1 MDVRGRGAIVVVVAL
16 MALAACG
23 GDDGGGSGTSSDA
36 TEPTTG
42 DVTNDDGSVDEC
54 ALLTDEEAAE
64 LMLVEP
70 YAPGAPD
77 NDACSWSTDPVDREL
92 FAYVLLEVQPLEEV
106 LDGRYP
112 DYRTYLDEST
122 TVGIEDLTG
131 LGDEAF
137 IVTPALSGI
146 GIDVVDGEQVVSL
159 SIQPAEPYDADS
171 PEFERAVEIMQE
183 VLDRL

>member
-1 MDVRGRGAIVVVVAL
+1 MVVAL
-16 MALAACG
+16 TALVALAACG
-23 GDDGGGSGTSSDA
+23 GDDGSGDGTASGET
-36 TEPTTG
+36 TEPTG
-42 DVTNDDGSVDEC
+42 SVTNDDGSVDEC
-54 ALLTDEEAAE
+54 ALLTDAEAEE

-77 NDACSWSTDPVDREL
+77 NDACSWGTDPLDRANL
-92 FAYVLLEVQPLEEV
+92 NAYVVLEVQPLEDV

-122 TVGIEDLTG
+122 NVGIEDLPG

-137 IVTPALSGI
+137 IVSPPLSGI
-146 GIDVVDGEQVVSL
+146 GIDVVDGDQTVSL

-171 PEFERAVEIMQE
+171 PEFERAVEIME
-183 VLDRL
+183 EILNRL